1 VNQSNNNQNPG
12 TALLISLS
20 FIYIIIH
27 LVFINQYD
35 YFRDELYYIACGNH
49 LAFGYV
55 DQPPFV
61 ALIAFISTR
70 IFGESLLAIRIISV
84 IAGGLTV
91 FVTGS
96 ITKQLGGSLFA
107 QALSS
112 LMVMFAPV
120 YLFLFHVLSMNS
132 FDILFWTLAIFIL
145 VKIITTGDSKL
156 WLWFGTVIGIGFE
169 TKISILFLLFG
180 LAFGLIFTPNRKYL
194 KDKHF
199 WFGAVIAFLISLPYL
214 IWEIINSFPT
224 IAFMKN
230 ASALKNAS
238 ISPLQFL
245 KEQMLDMYPFSLL
258 ITLGGL
264 YFLFFT
270 KSGKQF
276 RIFGWMY
283 LVILI
288 FLVSTRSKVYYISPV
303 YPILFSFGAIAIES
317 FIRRFNQKWIKPV
330 SISLLVLLGAVTAPM
345 ALPCLPVED
354 FISYSRTL
362 GITPEVGERN
372 KPGILP
378 QYFADMFGWENMAEQ
393 VAKVYN
399 SLTPEAQRRCSIL
412 GRNYG
417 EAAAIDFFGKKY
429 GLPNTISPHNS
440 YWHWGYD
447 TTRTQFMIIIGG
459 DEEDHLKTYSDVYIA
474 GMITDKYAMLYE
486 SNIPV
491 YLCTGLKV
499 DFREVWQKV
508 RFYI

>member
-1 VNQSNNNQNPG
+1 VNQSSNHNQG

-20 FIYIIIH
+20 VIYVIIH
-27 LVFINQYD
+27 LVFINQYGF
-35 YFRDELYYIACGNH
+35 FRDELYYIACGNH

-61 ALIAFISTR
+61 ALIAFLSTR
-70 IFGESLLAIRIISV
+70 LFGESLFAIRILSV
-84 IAGGLTV
+84 LAGGFVV
-91 FVTGS
+91 FITGN
-96 ITKQLGGSLFA
+96 ITKQFGGSMFA
-107 QALSS
+107 QAFSS
-112 LMVMFAPV
+112 LMVLAAPV
-120 YLFLFHVLSMNS
+120 YLFLFHILSMNV
-132 FDILFWTLAIFIL
+132 FDVLFWTLAVYIL
-145 VKIITTGDSKL
+145 AKIITTGNSKL
-156 WLWFGTVIGIGFE
+156 WLWFGVMVGIGFE
-169 TKISILFLLFG
+169 NKISILFLLFG

-199 WFGAVIAFLISLPYL
+199 WIGGVIAFLISLPYI

-224 IAFMKN
+224 IEFMRN
-230 ASALKNAS
+230 ASLLKNAS
-238 ISPLQFL
+238 LSPLQFF
-245 KEQMLDMYPFSLL
+245 KEHMLDMHPFSLL
-258 ITLGGL
+258 IALGGL
-264 YFLFFT
+264 YYLFFT

-276 RIFGWMY
+276 RMFGWIY

-288 FLVSTRSKVYYISPV
+288 FLMSTSSKVYYISPV

-317 FIRRFNQKWIKPV
+317 FVKRFNQKWIKPV
-330 SISLLVLLGAVTAPM
+330 SVTLLVLLGTVTAPL

-354 FISYSRTL
+354 FISYSRAL
-362 GITPEVGERN
+362 GIKPDVGE
-372 KPGILP
+372 KTKAGVLP

-459 DEEDHLKTYSDVYIA
+459 DEENHLKTYSDVYIA
-474 GMITDKYAMLYE
+474 GMVTNKFAMPYE

-499 DFREVWQKV
+499 NFKDVWQKV